1 MTTESY
7 PTLTVEIP
15 LATVDDFYAHIAAVE
30 RIEDGA
36 APIALR
42 ELGAR
47 LLAADPRYTTEI
59 DEHGHLIQA
68 TLNTPEGS
76 TDAV

>member
-1 MTTESY
+1 MT
-7 PTLTVEIP
+7 
-15 LATVDDFYAHIAAVE
+15 ADDFYAHIAAVE

-47 LLAADPRYTTEI
+47 LLAADPRYTARL
-59 DEHGHLIQA
+59 DENGHLVEA
-68 TLNTPEGS
+68 TLNPEPLTEGT